1 MKINAKSI
9 LYTIII
15 VGAFVFLCFRADLVP
30 GIGSYLGGDLYG
42 EQSTLNPDGDPD
54 ILGPIAQSHYDSF
67 MLTLWITALLCI
79 TVGGPFVY
87 AMFAFKEKP
96 GFDPKKDKLPKQ
108 THGNTK
114 IEVSLIFYSTALLFI
129 IAFLP
134 FGEKKIPAIAGIPY
148 FFEGKTKTEG
158 VPTLPDDPLLTINVT
173 GHQWWFSFHY
183 PDHGIVT
190 SNEFVFPT
198 KTAVKINLDSND
210 VIHSFWLAK
219 LAGKLDLMPGQTNQM
234 WIYADYESNY
244 SGQCAEFC
252 GDSHAYMLFRGIATS
267 QEKFDKWVENQ
278 KQKVKIEKVE
288 NEEIIVEATLSYG
301 DSEKRKLDAKE
312 TLGYRLFEGNAVP
325 ELLKETGQTA
335 NTIACKQC
343 HSLDALPPPNW
354 DKPNL
359 HHFAE
364 RTTIAAGWRN
374 MNPERIKEWIQQPG
388 KVKPGNRMWRDFAV
402 KYGVIEDKNVISPDG
417 EILRKRTTQDLYNR
431 KQTKANA
438 HYKFFTDEEAEAIAA
453 FLLTLKHPEAPDL
466 GAPPLGK
473 YKRKAAPDKKQATK
487 NSTKSKLAQN

>member
-1 MKINAKSI
+1 M
-9 LYTIII
+9 
-15 VGAFVFLCFRADLVP
+15 
-30 GIGSYLGGDLYG
+30 
-42 EQSTLNPDGDPD
+42 
-54 ILGPIAQSHYDSF
+54 
-67 MLTLWITALLCI
+67 
-79 TVGGPFVY
+79 
-87 AMFAFKEKP
+87 
-96 GFDPKKDKLPKQ
+96 
-108 THGNTK
+108 
-114 IEVSLIFYSTALLFI
+114 
-129 IAFLP
+129 
-134 FGEKKIPAIAGIPY
+134 
-148 FFEGKTKTEG
+148 
-158 VPTLPDDPLLTINVT
+158 PDDPKLTINVT

-190 SNEFVFPT
+190 SNELVFPT
-198 KTAVKINLDSND
+198 KTAVKINLESND
-210 VIHSFWLAK
+210 VIHSFWLPK
-219 LAGKLDLMPGQTNQM
+219 LAGKMDLMPGQTNKM

-267 QEKFDKWVENQ
+267 QEKFDKWVEIQ
-278 KQKVKIEKVE
+278 KQQVKIEKVE
-288 NEEIIVEATLSYG
+288 NEKKEIVEATLNYG
-301 DSEKRKLDAKE
+301 DFEKRKLDASE

-325 ELLKETGQTA
+325 ELLKETA

-374 MNPERIKEWIQQPG
+374 MNPERIKEWVQQPG

-402 KYGVIEDKNVISPDG
+402 KYGVIDDK
-417 EILRKRTTQDLYNR
+417 KTTQDLFNR
-431 KQTKANA
+431 KQTEANA
-438 HYKFFTDEEAEAIAA
+438 HYKFFTDKEAEAIAA

-473 YKRKAAPDKKQATK
+473 YKRQAAPDKKPDNEQAAK
-487 NSTKSKLAQN
+487 KSTKGKLAQN